1 MQQHALKQ
9 EVRQSKTKSQLTA
22 ELIDRLL
29 DKLGSDDVFRALF
42 AKDPNEAMRR
52 IGAPADFQCGA
63 CLIER
68 PLASKEQIQRT
79 REIASRTLCG
89 QSSFQPHSLEGSV
102 TR

>member
-1 MQQHALKQ
+1 MSNAVLKKDD
-9 EVRQSKTKSQLTA
+9 SAPAKSAFSL
-22 ELIDRLL
+22 ELVDRLL

-63 CLIER
+63 CLVER

-79 REIASRTLCG
+79 RQRAMETLLG
-89 QSSFQPHSLEGSV
+89 ETAHLIFSLEGSV

>member
-1 MQQHALKQ
+1 MSKAVLKKGD
-9 EVRQSKTKSQLTA
+9 SAPAKSELSA
-22 ELIDRLL
+22 ELVDRLL

-63 CLIER
+63 CLVER

-79 REIASRTLCG
+79 RQRAMETLLG
-89 QSSFQPHSLEGSV
+89 ETAHLIFSLEGSV